1 MKRTAKALVLIL
13 ALAGSIYAGD
23 IQNGV
28 AVTQTSSVTDVLVI
42 LLQNALLFI

>member
-13 ALAGSIYAGD
+13 ALAGSIYADD

-28 AVTQTSSVTDVLVI
+28 QATGTGTVTDVLVI